1 MKKLIAYALYQPLF
15 IVLGTLLFVMAG
27 VFAFKNLS
35 VEAFPDVTD
44 TQVTVIA
51 LYPGRA
57 AEEVEKQVT
66 LPIETALSG
75 LPNSIRVFSHTQF
88 GLSYTVVTYDD
99 AANVNVA
106 RQQINERLNNLDVP
120 SGAQIN
126 VAPNATP
133 VGEVMRY
140 RVKGDGLSVT
150 ELRTLEDWV
159 IERTLRKVPGVADVV
174 AMGGFIKQYEV
185 QPDLDKLRA
194 YKLTFQN
201 LLDALGRGNS
211 NAGGSYVAQGP
222 QQFAIRGIGLLKSA
236 DDIGRIV
243 VAARNGTPILIR
255 DIAAVNIGAVPR
267 LGIVGQ
273 DKDDDV
279 VTGIV
284 IMRKGENPSVV
295 LKGVKEKIAELNAK
309 GLPKGVQIVP
319 YYDRTWLMGKTLTTV
334 FKNLVEG
341 ALLVALVL
349 YLFLSNIRASLAVVV
364 IIPLALLSTFLGLK
378 IMGVPANLLSLGALD
393 FGIIVDGAVIVIEN
407 ILHRL
412 AEKGENMS
420 KTERRNVI
428 INAAS
433 EVGRPTLFSMLIIIA
448 AHIPIFALQR
458 HEGRIFQ
465 PMALSV
471 TAALIGALI
480 FSLTLVPLLAY
491 WFLRK
496 KLPHGDNQVVKT
508 SKRVYEPILNWAMTS
523 RKAVVAIALGVF
535 ALSMVVA
542 SRLGSEFLPELNEGT
557 FWANFDM
564 PSSVSGQE
572 AAKILL
578 LARTALTSV
587 PEVRTA
593 VSKAG
598 QPEDGTDPKTL
609 SMAEIFVDVKP
620 QEEWRKGLTRDQL
633 IEEMDAKLRAIPGID
648 PAFSQPIRDNVL
660 ESISQIKGQIVVKV
674 AGEDLN
680 ELRRVAEAVQRE
692 IKQVQ
697 GVQRGE
703 IDRLGDLPQLVID
716 IDRDRAARLGLNVQ
730 DIQDVVEA
738 ALGGKAATQLWEGER
753 KFAVAVRLP
762 ESKRAIASLPQT
774 LIPTPDGGYA
784 QLGSVATIRETN
796 GAMNIAREAGRRTMA
811 IGIFI
816 KGRDMGS
823 VVKDMQARV
832 AENVKLPV
840 GYTIGWSGE
849 FENQE
854 RAMQRLSVVVPI
866 SLLLI
871 FVLLFNAFKSL
882 KMASLILLNVPL
894 ALIGGFVALWIFSI
908 PLSVSAAIG
917 FIALSG
923 QAVLNGVVMLS
934 GYQQLQ
940 SEGHSVFDAV
950 KLGSVQ
956 RLRTV
961 LMTALLAMLG
971 LLPMALSREIGSE
984 TQRPLAIVIIGGLI
998 TATLLTLVV
1007 LPALYVSWFG
1017 KDKKAAAEDEPE
1029 DKPKD
1034 NVKDKTKD
1042 NPQDESLGA
1051 T

>member
-1 MKKLIAYALYQPLF
+1 MKKLIAYALHQPLF
-15 IVLGTLLFVMAG
+15 IILGTLLFVMSG

-66 LPIETALSG
+66 LPIEAALSG
-75 LPNSIRVFSHTQF
+75 LPNSIRLFSHTQF
-88 GLSYTVVTYDD
+88 GLSYTVITYDD
-99 AANVNVA
+99 AANVNIV
-106 RQQINERLNNLDVP
+106 RQQVNERLGSVDLPN
-120 SGAQIN
+120 GAQVN

-140 RVKGDGLSVT
+140 RVKGDGQTVT
-150 ELRTLEDWV
+150 DLRTVEDWV
-159 IERTLRKVPGVADVV
+159 IERALRQVPGVADVV

-211 NAGGSYVAQGP
+211 NAGGSYVAQGQ
-222 QQFAIRGIGLLKSA
+222 QQFAIRGIGLLRSA

-243 VAARNGTPILIR
+243 VASRNGTPILIR
-255 DIAAVNIGAVPR
+255 DLAEVKIGSVPR

-273 DKDDDV
+273 DLDDDV

-295 LKGVKEKIAELNAK
+295 LKGVKEKIAILNER

-349 YLFLSNIRASLAVVV
+349 YLFLSNVRASLAVVI

-412 AEKGENMS
+412 AERKENMS
-420 KTERRNVI
+420 DEERKSVI
-428 INAAS
+428 INAAN

-448 AHIPIFALQR
+448 AHVPIFALQR

-491 WFLRK
+491 WILRK
-496 KLPHGDNQVVKT
+496 KLPHGDNRVVAT
-508 SKRVYEPILNWAMTS
+508 SKRLYEPILNWALNK
-523 RKAVVAIALGVF
+523 RRVVMAIAVGIF

-564 PSSVSGQE
+564 PSSVSSEE

-578 LARTALTSV
+578 LARKALLSV

-593 VSKAG
+593 VSKSG

-633 IEEMDAKLRAIPGID
+633 IEEMDRKLSAIPGID

-674 AGEDLN
+674 SGEDLN
-680 ELRRVAEAVQRE
+680 ELRRVSEAIQRE

-762 ESKRAIASLPQT
+762 ENKRVIASLPQT

-823 VVKDMQARV
+823 VVKDMQTRV
-832 AENVKLPV
+832 ALNVKLPQ

-871 FVLLFNAFKSL
+871 FVLLFDAFKSL
-882 KMASLILLNVPL
+882 KMAALILLNVPL

-940 SEGHSVFDAV
+940 AAGHSVLDAV
-950 KLGSVQ
+950 RLGSVQ

-1017 KDKKAAAEDEPE
+1017 KDKKSAAENEPI
-1029 DKPKD
+1029 
-1034 NVKDKTKD
+1034 V
-1042 NPQDESLGA
+1042 A

>member
-1 MKKLIAYALYQPLF
+1 MKKLIAYALHQPVF
-15 IVLGTLLFVMAG
+15 IILGTLIFAMAG
-27 VFAFKNLS
+27 VIAFKNLS

-66 LPIETALSG
+66 LPIEVALSG

-88 GLSYTVVTYDD
+88 GLSFTVVTYDD
-99 AANVNVA
+99 KADVLQA
-106 RQQINERLNNLDVP
+106 RAQVSERLRGVDLPAGVEAN
-120 SGAQIN
+120 I
-126 VAPNATP
+126 APNATP

-140 RVKGDGLSVT
+140 RVKGDGKTTT

-159 IERTLRKVPGVADVV
+159 VERALRQVPGVADVV

-211 NAGGSYVAQGP
+211 NAGGSYVAQGA
-222 QQFAIRGIGLLKSA
+222 QQYAIRGIGLLQSP

-243 VAARNGTPILIR
+243 VASKNATPILIR
-255 DIAAVNIGAVPR
+255 DIAEVKIGALAR
-267 LGIVGQ
+267 LGTMGQ
-273 DKDDDV
+273 DLDDDV

-295 LKGVKEKIAELNAK
+295 LKGVKEKITELNERV
-309 GLPKGVQIVP
+309 LPRGVQIVP

-334 FKNLVEG
+334 FKNLLEG
-341 ALLVALVL
+341 AILVALVL
-349 YLFLSNIRASLAVVV
+349 YLFLSNVRASLAVVV

-378 IMGVPANLLSLGALD
+378 IMGVPANLLSLGAMD

-412 AEKGENMS
+412 AERKETM
-420 KTERRNVI
+420 TDDERKHVI
-428 INAAS
+428 INAAN

-491 WFLRK
+491 WTLRK
-496 KLPHGDNQVVKT
+496 KLPHGDNRVVAT
-508 SKRVYEPILNWAMTS
+508 SKRLYAPVLNWALTKRRTVM
-523 RKAVVAIALGVF
+523 AIAIGIF

-557 FWANFDM
+557 IWVNLRL
-564 PSSVSGQE
+564 PSSVSNDE
-572 AAKILL
+572 AARILRNVRLAL
-578 LARTALTSV
+578 LKV

-598 QPEDGTDPKTL
+598 QPEDGTDPKTI
-609 SMAEIFVDVKP
+609 SMAEVFVDIKP
-620 QEEWRKGLTRDQL
+620 EEEWRKGLTKAQL
-633 IEEMDAKLRAIPGID
+633 IDEMDKVVSALPGME
-648 PAFSQPIRDNVL
+648 PTFSQPIRDNVL
-660 ESISQIKGQIVVKV
+660 ESISQIDGQIVIKV
-674 AGEDLN
+674 SGDDLGELKRITEDI
-680 ELRRVAEAVQRE
+680 ERE
-692 IKQVQ
+692 IKQVR
-697 GVQRGE
+697 GVYRAE
-703 IDRLGDLPQLVID
+703 INRAGDLPQLVID

-730 DIQDVVEA
+730 DIQDVIEA
-738 ALGGKAATQLWEGER
+738 ALAGKAATQLWEGER

-762 ESKRAIASLPQT
+762 EAKRTMASLGQT

-784 QLGSVATIRETN
+784 QLGSVANIRETG
-796 GAMNIAREAGRRTMA
+796 GAMNIAREAGRRATA

-816 KGRDMGS
+816 KDRDMGS

-832 AENVKLPV
+832 EKTVKLPP

-854 RAMQRLSVVVPI
+854 RAMQRLTVVVPL

-871 FVLLFNAFKSL
+871 FVLLFDAFKSF
-882 KMASLILLNVPL
+882 KMASLILMNVPL
-894 ALIGGFVALWIFSI
+894 ALIGGFVALWIFTI

-934 GYQQLQ
+934 GFQQLQ
-940 SEGHSVFDAV
+940 NAGHSVMDAV
-950 KLGSVQ
+950 KLGSMQ

-961 LMTALLAMLG
+961 LMTAMLAALG
-971 LLPMALSREIGSE
+971 LLPMALSHDIGSE

-998 TATLLTLVV
+998 TATMLTLVV

-1017 KDKKAAAEDEPE
+1017 KENKAALEPKE
-1029 DKPKD
+1029 EP
-1034 NVKDKTKD
+1034 
-1042 NPQDESLGA
+1042 LA
-1051 T
+1051 AI

>member
-1 MKKLIAYALYQPLF
+1 MKRLIHYALHQPLF
-15 IVLGTLLFVMAG
+15 IVLGTLLFILAG
-27 VFAFKNLS
+27 SIAYKNLS

-88 GLSYTVVTYDD
+88 GLSYTVITYDD
-99 AANVNVA
+99 NANVNIA
-106 RQQINERLNNLDVP
+106 RQQVSERLNGLDVP
-120 SGAQIN
+120 PGAQVN

-140 RVKGDGLSVT
+140 RVRGDGKT
-150 ELRTLEDWV
+150 TTDLRTLEDWV
-159 IERTLRKVPGVADVV
+159 IERALRQVPGVADVV
-174 AMGGFIKQYEV
+174 GMGGFIKQYEV

-201 LLDALGRGNS
+201 LLDALGRGNA
-211 NAGGSYVAQGP
+211 NAGGSYVAQGA
-222 QQFAIRGIGLLKSA
+222 QQFAIRGIGLLQSP

-243 VAARNGTPILIR
+243 VATRGSAPVLIR
-255 DIAAVNIGAVPR
+255 DIADVKIGAVPR
-267 LGIVGQ
+267 LGLVGQ
-273 DKDDDV
+273 DLDDDA

-284 IMRKGENPSVV
+284 IMRKGENPSMV
-295 LKGVKEKIAELNAK
+295 LKGVKEKIAQLNAR

-319 YYDRTWLMGKTLTTV
+319 YYDRTWLMDKTLTTV

-341 ALLVALVL
+341 ALLVSLVL
-349 YLFLSNIRASLAVVV
+349 YLFLSNFRASLAVVV
-364 IIPLALLSTFLGLK
+364 VIPLALLSTFLGLK
-378 IMGVPANLLSLGALD
+378 IMGVPANLLSLGAMD
-393 FGIIVDGAVIVIEN
+393 FGIIVDGAVIVVEN

-412 AEKGENMS
+412 AERKENMS
-420 KTERRNVI
+420 DDERRDVI
-428 INAAS
+428 LNAAN

-471 TAALIGALI
+471 TTALVGSLI
-480 FSLTLVPLLAY
+480 FSLTLVPLMAFWL
-491 WFLRK
+491 LRR
-496 KLPHGDNQVVKT
+496 KLPHGDNRVVSAAK
-508 SKRVYEPILNWAMTS
+508 KLYEPVLLWAL
-523 RKAVVAIALGVF
+523 RKRRTVVVIALTSF
-535 ALSMVVA
+535 ALALGVA

-564 PSSVSGQE
+564 PSSVSSQE
-572 AAKILL
+572 AARILL
-578 LARTALTSV
+578 MARKALTSV

-609 SMAEIFVDVKP
+609 SMAEIFIDVKP

-633 IEEMDAKLRAIPGID
+633 IEQMDAKLRAIPGID

-674 AGEDLN
+674 SGDDLV
-680 ELRRVAEAVQRE
+680 ELRRVAEMVQRE
-692 IKQVQ
+692 IKQVV

-703 IDRLGDLPQLVID
+703 IDRLGDLPQLVVD
-716 IDRDRAARLGLNVQ
+716 IDRDRAARVGLNVQ

-738 ALGGKAATQLWEGER
+738 ALGGKAATQIWEGER

-762 ESKRAIASLPQT
+762 EKRRTIASLPQT
-774 LIPTPDGGYA
+774 LIPTPDGSYA
-784 QLGSVATIRETN
+784 QLGSVATIREVS

-823 VVKDMQARV
+823 VVKDMQTRV
-832 AENVKLPV
+832 ADNVKLPT
-840 GYTIGWSGE
+840 GYTVGWSGE

-854 RAMQRLSVVVPI
+854 RAMQRLTVVVPI

-871 FVLLFNAFKSL
+871 FVLLFDAFKSPR
-882 KMASLILLNVPL
+882 MAALILLNVPL
-894 ALIGGFVALWIFSI
+894 ALIGGFVALFVFSI

-923 QAVLNGVVMLS
+923 QSVLNGVVMLS
-934 GYQQLQ
+934 VFQQLQ
-940 SEGHSVFDAV
+940 TAGHSVLEAV
-950 KLGSVQ
+950 KLGSMQ

-961 LMTALLAMLG
+961 LMTAMLAALG
-971 LLPMALSREIGSE
+971 LLPMALSHDIGSE

-1017 KDKKAAAEDEPE
+1017 GKDIEKISP
-1029 DKPKD
+1029 
-1034 NVKDKTKD
+1034 
-1042 NPQDESLGA
+1042 
-1051 T
+1051 

>member
-1 MKKLIAYALYQPLF
+1 MKRLIHYALHQPLF
-15 IVLGTLLFVMAG
+15 IVLGTLLFILAG
-27 VFAFKNLS
+27 SIAYKNLS

-66 LPIETALSG
+66 LPIENALSG

-88 GLSYTVVTYDD
+88 GLSYTVITYDD
-99 AANVNVA
+99 AANVNIA
-106 RQQINERLNNLDVP
+106 RQQVNERLNGLDVP
-120 SGAQIN
+120 PGAQVN

-140 RVKGDGLSVT
+140 RVRGDGQT
-150 ELRTLEDWV
+150 TTDLRSLEDWV
-159 IERTLRKVPGVADVV
+159 IERGLRQVPGVADVV
-174 AMGGFIKQYEV
+174 GMGGFIKQYEV

-211 NAGGSYVAQGP
+211 NAGGSYVAQGA
-222 QQFAIRGIGLLKSA
+222 QQFAIRGIGLLQSA

-243 VAARNGTPILIR
+243 VATRSSTPILIR
-255 DIAAVNIGAVPR
+255 DIAAVKIGAVPR
-267 LGIVGQ
+267 LGLVGQ
-273 DKDDDV
+273 DLDDDV

-295 LKGVKEKIAELNAK
+295 LKGVKEKIAQLNAR

-341 ALLVALVL
+341 ALLVSLVL
-349 YLFLSNIRASLAVVV
+349 YLFLSNVRASLAVVV
-364 IIPLALLSTFLGLK
+364 VIPLALLSTFLGLK
-378 IMGVPANLLSLGALD
+378 IMGVPANLLSLGAMD

-412 AEKGENMS
+412 AERKEDMDDG
-420 KTERRNVI
+420 ERRSVI
-428 INAAS
+428 IDAAN

-471 TAALIGALI
+471 TTALVGSLI

-491 WFLRK
+491 WMLRK
-496 KLPHGDNQVVKT
+496 KLPHGDNRVVTTAKQL
-508 SKRVYEPILNWAMTS
+508 YEPVLAWALQKRRT
-523 RKAVVAIALGVF
+523 VVIIALAVF
-535 ALSMVVA
+535 ALALGVA

-564 PSSVSGQE
+564 PSSVSSQE

-578 LARTALTSV
+578 MARKALTSV

-593 VSKAG
+593 VSKSG

-609 SMAEIFVDVKP
+609 SMAEIFIDVKP

-633 IEEMDAKLRAIPGID
+633 IEEMDTKLRAIPGID

-674 AGEDLN
+674 SGEDLV

-692 IKQVQ
+692 IKQVA

-703 IDRLGDLPQLVID
+703 IDRLGDLPQLVVD
-716 IDRDRAARLGLNVQ
+716 IDRDRAARVGLNVQ

-762 ESKRAIASLPQT
+762 ENRRTLASLPQT

-784 QLGSVATIRETN
+784 QLGSVATIREVS

-823 VVKDMQARV
+823 VVKDMQTRV
-832 AENVKLPV
+832 ADNVKLPL
-840 GYTIGWSGE
+840 GYTVGWSGE

-871 FVLLFNAFKSL
+871 FVLLFDAFKSVR
-882 KMASLILLNVPL
+882 MAALILLNVPL
-894 ALIGGFVALWIFSI
+894 ALIGGFVALFIFSI

-934 GYQQLQ
+934 VFQQLQ
-940 SEGHSVFDAV
+940 AAGHSVQDAV
-950 KLGSVQ
+950 RLGSMQ

-961 LMTALLAMLG
+961 LMTAMLAALG
-971 LLPMALSREIGSE
+971 LLPMALSHDIGSE

-1017 KDKKAAAEDEPE
+1017 EKNP
-1029 DKPKD
+1029 D
-1034 NVKDKTKD
+1034 NKQAL
-1042 NPQDESLGA
+1042 NS
-1051 T
+1051 

>member
-1 MKKLIAYALYQPLF
+1 MKKLIQYALTQPIF
-15 IVLGTLLFVMAG
+15 IVLGTLMFALSG
-27 VFAFKNLS
+27 IIAFKNLT

-51 LYPGRA
+51 LFPGRA

-75 LPNSIRVFSHTQF
+75 LPNSIRLFSHTQF
-88 GLSYTVVTYDD
+88 GLSYTVITYDD
-99 AANVNVA
+99 AANVNIV
-106 RQQINERLNNLDVP
+106 RQQVNERLNSVDLPV
-120 SGAQIN
+120 GAQVN

-140 RVKGDGLSVT
+140 RLRGDGQTST
-150 ELRTLEDWV
+150 ELRSIEDWV
-159 IERTLRKVPGVADVV
+159 VERGLRTVPGVADVV

-194 YKLTFQN
+194 YKLSMQN
-201 LLDALGRGNS
+201 ILDALGRGNS
-211 NAGGSYVAQGP
+211 NAGGSYVAQGA
-222 QQFAIRGIGLLKSA
+222 QQFAIRGIGLLRA
-236 DDIGRIV
+236 EEDIGKIV
-243 VAARNGTPILIR
+243 VTARNGTPILIR
-255 DIAAVNIGAVPR
+255 DIAQIKIGAIPR
-267 LGIVGQ
+267 LGVVGQ
-273 DKDDDV
+273 DDDDDV

-309 GLPKGVQIVP
+309 GMPKGVQIVP
-319 YYDRTWLMGKTLTTV
+319 FYDRTWLMAKTLTTV

-341 ALLVALVL
+341 ALLVSLVL
-349 YLFLSNIRASLAVVV
+349 YIFLSNLRASLAVVLV
-364 IIPLALLSTFLGLK
+364 IPLALLSTFLGLK
-378 IMGVPANLLSLGALD
+378 FMGVPANLLSLGAMD
-393 FGIIVDGAVIVIEN
+393 FGIIVDGAVIVVEN
-407 ILHRL
+407 IMHRL
-412 AEKGENMS
+412 AENREDMSEN
-420 KTERRNVI
+420 ERREVI
-428 INAAS
+428 ISATN

-471 TAALIGALI
+471 TTALVGSLI

-491 WFLRK
+491 WMLRR
-496 KLPHGDNQVVKT
+496 KLPHGDNKLVSSLKGL
-508 SKRVYEPILNWAMTS
+508 YEPVLKWALVH
-523 RKAVVAIALGVF
+523 RKKVVIIALSLF
-535 ALSMVVA
+535 SLAMVAA

-564 PSSVSGQE
+564 PSSVSSEE
-572 AAKILL
+572 ASKILNQARKVL
-578 LARTALTSV
+578 LTI

-593 VSKAG
+593 VSKSG

-609 SMAEIFVDVKP
+609 SMAEVFIDVKP

-633 IEEMDAKLRAIPGID
+633 IDEMDRKLATIPGID

-674 AGEDLN
+674 SGSDLV
-680 ELRRVAEAVQRE
+680 ELRQVAEAVQRE
-692 IKQVQ
+692 IKQVP

-716 IDRDRAARLGLNVQ
+716 INRDSAARVGLNVG
-730 DIQDVVEA
+730 DIQDVIES
-738 ALGGKAATQLWEGER
+738 ALAGKSATQIWEGER
-753 KFAVAVRLP
+753 KFSVAVRLP
-762 ESKRAIASLPQT
+762 EDRRAIANLSG
-774 LIPTPDGGYA
+774 ISIATPDGGYTT
-784 QLGSVATIRETN
+784 LGNVATIRETS
-796 GAMNIAREAGRRTMA
+796 GAMNIAREGGRRTMA

-816 KGRDMGS
+816 KDRDMGS
-823 VVKDMQARV
+823 VVADMQARV
-832 AENVKLPV
+832 KQNVKLPPE
-840 GYTIGWSGE
+840 YNITWSGE

-871 FVLLFNAFKSL
+871 FVLLFDAFGSFKT
-882 KMASLILLNVPL
+882 ASLILINVPL
-894 ALIGGFVALWIFSI
+894 ALIGGFVGLWVFSI

-923 QAVLNGVVMLS
+923 QAVLNGVVMLTVF
-934 GYQQLQ
+934 QQRQ
-940 SEGHSVFDAV
+940 AAGMSVIDAV
-950 KLGSVQ
+950 REGSMQ

-961 LMTALLAMLG
+961 LMTAMLAALG
-971 LLPMALSREIGSE
+971 LLPMALSHDIGSE
-984 TQRPLAIVIIGGLI
+984 TQRPLAIVVICGLF
-998 TATLLTLVV
+998 TATLLTLVA
-1007 LPALYVSWFG
+1007 LPALYVSWFSPK
-1017 KDKKAAAEDEPE
+1017 KDKNARA
-1029 DKPKD
+1029 
-1034 NVKDKTKD
+1034 
-1042 NPQDESLGA
+1042 
-1051 T
+1051 

>member
-1 MKKLIAYALYQPLF
+1 MKKLIAYALHQPVF
-15 IVLGTLLFVMAG
+15 IILGTLIFVMAG
-27 VFAFKNLS
+27 VIAFKNLS

-66 LPIETALSG
+66 LPIEVALSG

-88 GLSYTVVTYDD
+88 GLSFTVVTYDD
-99 AANVNVA
+99 KADVLQVRAQVS
-106 RQQINERLNNLDVP
+106 ERLRGVDLPAGVEAN
-120 SGAQIN
+120 I
-126 VAPNATP
+126 APNATP

-140 RVKGDGLSVT
+140 RVKGDGKTTT

-159 IERTLRKVPGVADVV
+159 VERALRQVPGVADVV

-201 LLDALGRGNS
+201 LLDALGRGNA
-211 NAGGSYVAQGP
+211 NAGGSYVAQGA
-222 QQFAIRGIGLLKSA
+222 QQYAIRGIGLLKSP

-243 VAARNGTPILIR
+243 VSSKNGTPILIR
-255 DIAAVNIGAVPR
+255 DIATVSIGALAR
-267 LGIVGQ
+267 LGTVGQ
-273 DKDDDV
+273 DLDDDV

-295 LKGVKEKIAELNAK
+295 LKGVKEKITELNERV
-309 GLPKGVQIVP
+309 LPKGVQIVP

-334 FKNLVEG
+334 FKNLAEG

-349 YLFLSNIRASLAVVV
+349 YLFLSNVRASMAVVV

-378 IMGVPANLLSLGALD
+378 IMGVPANLLSLGAMD

-412 AEKGENMS
+412 AERKETM
-420 KTERRNVI
+420 TDDERKHVI
-428 INAAS
+428 INAAN

-491 WFLRK
+491 WTLRK
-496 KLPHGDNQVVKT
+496 KLPHGDNRVVAT
-508 SKRVYEPILNWAMTS
+508 AKRLYEPILNWALTK
-523 RKAVVAIALGVF
+523 RRTVVAIALGIF

-557 FWANFDM
+557 IWVNLRL
-564 PSSVSGQE
+564 PSSVSNDE
-572 AAKILL
+572 AARILRNVRLALLKI
-578 LARTALTSV
+578 

-598 QPEDGTDPKTL
+598 QPEDGTDPKTI
-609 SMAEIFVDVKP
+609 SMAEVFVDIKP
-620 QEEWRKGLTRDQL
+620 EEEWRKGLTKAQL
-633 IEEMDAKLRAIPGID
+633 IDEMDKVVSALPGME
-648 PAFSQPIRDNVL
+648 PTFSQPIRDNVL
-660 ESISQIKGQIVVKV
+660 ESISQIDGQIVIKV
-674 AGEDLN
+674 SGDDLVELKRITEDI
-680 ELRRVAEAVQRE
+680 ERE
-692 IKQVQ
+692 IKQVR
-697 GVQRGE
+697 GVYRAE
-703 IDRLGDLPQLVID
+703 INRAGDLPQLVID

-730 DIQDVVEA
+730 DIQDVIEA
-738 ALGGKAATQLWEGER
+738 ALAGKAATQLWEGER

-762 ESKRAIASLPQT
+762 EAKRTMASLGQT

-784 QLGSVATIRETN
+784 QLGSVATIRETG
-796 GAMNIAREAGRRTMA
+796 GAMNIAREAGRRATA

-816 KGRDMGS
+816 KDRDMGS

-832 AENVKLPV
+832 EKTIKLPP
-840 GYTIGWSGE
+840 GYTVGWSGE

-854 RAMQRLSVVVPI
+854 RAMQRLTVVVPL

-871 FVLLFNAFKSL
+871 FVLLFDAFKSF
-882 KMASLILLNVPL
+882 KMAALILLNVPL
-894 ALIGGFVALWIFSI
+894 ALIGGFVALWIFTI

-934 GYQQLQ
+934 GFQQLQ
-940 SEGHSVFDAV
+940 NAGCSVVEAV
-950 KLGSVQ
+950 KQGSMQ

-961 LMTALLAMLG
+961 LMTAMLAALG
-971 LLPMALSREIGSE
+971 LLPMALSHDIGSE

-1017 KDKKAAAEDEPE
+1017 KEKKAETEKEIAVAI
-1029 DKPKD
+1029 
-1034 NVKDKTKD
+1034 
-1042 NPQDESLGA
+1042 
-1051 T
+1051 

>member
-1 MKKLIAYALYQPLF
+1 MKKLIQYALHQPVF
-15 IVLGTLLFVMAG
+15 IVLGTLLFVMSG
-27 VFAFKNLS
+27 IFAFKNLT

-51 LYPGRA
+51 LFPGRA

-75 LPNSIRVFSHTQF
+75 LPNSIRLFSHTQF
-88 GLSYTVVTYDD
+88 GLSYTVITYDD
-99 AANVNVA
+99 AANVNIV
-106 RQQINERLNNLDVP
+106 RQQVNERLNSVDLPMGSQV
-120 SGAQIN
+120 N

-140 RVKGDGLSVT
+140 RLRGDGQTTT
-150 ELRTLEDWV
+150 ELRSIEDWV
-159 IERTLRKVPGVADVV
+159 VERGLRTVPGVADVV

-194 YKLTFQN
+194 YKLSMQN

-211 NAGGSYVAQGP
+211 NAGGSYVAQGA
-222 QQFAIRGIGLLKSA
+222 QQFAIRGIGLLRSEE
-236 DDIGRIV
+236 DIGKIV
-243 VAARNGTPILIR
+243 VTARNGTPILIR
-255 DIAAVNIGAVPR
+255 DIAQIKIGAIPR
-267 LGIVGQ
+267 LGVVGQ
-273 DKDDDV
+273 DDDDDV

-295 LKGVKEKIAELNAK
+295 LKGVKEKIAELNIK
-309 GLPKGVQIVP
+309 GMPKGVQIVP
-319 YYDRTWLMGKTLTTV
+319 FYDRTWLMAKTLTTV

-341 ALLVALVL
+341 ALLVSLVL
-349 YLFLSNIRASLAVVV
+349 YIFLSNMRASLAVVV
-364 IIPLALLSTFLGLK
+364 VIPLALLSTFLGLK
-378 IMGVPANLLSLGALD
+378 IMGVPANLLSLGAMD

-407 ILHRL
+407 IMHRL
-412 AEKGENMS
+412 AQNSEDMNEN
-420 KTERRNVI
+420 ERREVI
-428 INAAS
+428 LNATN

-471 TAALIGALI
+471 TTALVGSLI
-480 FSLTLVPLLAY
+480 FSLTLVPLLAF
-491 WFLRK
+491 WMLRK
-496 KLPHGDNQVVKT
+496 KLPHGDNKLVASLKGL
-508 SKRVYEPILNWAMTS
+508 YAPILNWALIH
-523 RKAVVAIALGVF
+523 RKQVVIIALTLFCLAMG
-535 ALSMVVA
+535 AA

-564 PSSVSGQE
+564 PSSLSSDE
-572 AAKILL
+572 ASKILNQARKVL
-578 LARTALTSV
+578 LTI

-593 VSKAG
+593 VSKSG

-609 SMAEIFVDVKP
+609 SMAEVFIDVKP

-633 IEEMDAKLRAIPGID
+633 IDEMDHKLTTIPGID

-674 AGEDLN
+674 SGTDLV
-680 ELRRVAEAVQRE
+680 ELRQVAEAIQRE
-692 IKQVQ
+692 IKQVA

-716 IDRDRAARLGLNVQ
+716 INRDSAARVGLNVG
-730 DIQDVVEA
+730 DIQDVIES
-738 ALGGKAATQLWEGER
+738 ALAGKSATQIWEGER
-753 KFAVAVRLP
+753 KFSVAVRLP
-762 ESKRAIASLPQT
+762 EDRRAIANLSG
-774 LIPTPDGGYA
+774 ISIATPDGGYTM
-784 QLGSVATIRETN
+784 LGNVATIRETS

-816 KGRDMGS
+816 KDRDMGS
-823 VVKDMQARV
+823 VVADMQDRV
-832 AENVKLPV
+832 KKNVKLPPE
-840 GYTIGWSGE
+840 YNITWSGE

-871 FVLLFNAFKSL
+871 FVLLFDAFGSFKT
-882 KMASLILLNVPL
+882 ASLILINVPL
-894 ALIGGFVALWIFSI
+894 ALIGGFVGLWIFSI

-934 GYQQLQ
+934 VFQQLQ
-940 SEGHSVFDAV
+940 SAGMSVVDAV
-950 KLGSVQ
+950 REGSMQ

-961 LMTALLAMLG
+961 LMTAMLAALG
-971 LLPMALSREIGSE
+971 LLPMALSHDIGSE
-984 TQRPLAIVIIGGLI
+984 TQRPLAIVVICGLF
-998 TATLLTLVV
+998 TATLLTLVA
-1007 LPALYVSWFG
+1007 LPALYVAWFAPN
-1017 KDKKAAAEDEPE
+1017 KDKAA
-1029 DKPKD
+1029 
-1034 NVKDKTKD
+1034 
-1042 NPQDESLGA
+1042 
-1051 T
+1051 

>member
-1 MKKLIAYALYQPLF
+1 MKKLIHYALNEPLF
-15 IVLGTLLFVMAG
+15 IVLGLLLFVMAG
-27 VFAFKNLS
+27 VTAFKNLS

-66 LPIETALSG
+66 LPLETALSG

-88 GLSYTVVTYDD
+88 GLSFTVITFDEK
-99 AANVNVA
+99 AEVNLS
-106 RQQINERLNNLDVP
+106 RQQVNERLAAVDLP
-120 SGAQIN
+120 QGAQVNI
-126 VAPNATP
+126 APNATP
-133 VGEVMRY
+133 VGEIMRY
-140 RVKGDGLSVT
+140 RIRGDGLST
-150 ELRTLEDWV
+150 TDLRTVEDWT
-159 IERTLRKVPGVADVV
+159 IERSLRQVPGVADVV

-211 NAGGSYVAQGP
+211 NAGGSYVAQGA
-222 QQFAIRGIGLLKSA
+222 QQFAIRGIGLLRSPEE
-236 DDIGRIV
+236 IGQIV
-243 VAARNGTPILIR
+243 LDSRNGSPILIR
-255 DIAAVNIGAVPR
+255 DVAQIKLGAVPR
-267 LGIVGQ
+267 LGTTGQ
-273 DKDDDV
+273 DEDDDAV
-279 VTGIV
+279 IGIV

-295 LKGVKEKIAELNAK
+295 LKAVKDRIAQLNDR

-319 YYDRTWLMGKTLTTV
+319 FYDRTWLMEKTLSTV
-334 FKNLVEG
+334 FKNMVEG

-349 YLFLSNIRASLAVVV
+349 YLFLSNLRATLAVVV
-364 IIPLALLSTFLGLK
+364 IIPLALLSTFMGLK
-378 IMGVPANLLSLGALD
+378 IMGVPANLLSLGAMD

-407 ILHRL
+407 IMHRL
-412 AEKGENMS
+412 AERGEGMS
-420 KTERRNVI
+420 DKERKALI
-428 INAAS
+428 IDAAN

-471 TAALIGALI
+471 TTALIGSLI

-491 WFLRK
+491 WMLRK
-496 KLPHGDNQVVKT
+496 NLPHGDNRLVASLKRFYAPVLDWSLTHRRKVV
-508 SKRVYEPILNWAMTS
+508 V
-523 RKAVVAIALGVF
+523 IALSAF
-535 ALSMVVA
+535 ALSIGAA

-557 FWANFDM
+557 FWVNWDM
-564 PSSVSGQE
+564 PASVSQNE
-572 AAKILL
+572 AANVLRMARKALL
-578 LARTALTSV
+578 TI
-587 PEVRTA
+587 PEVRTV
-593 VSKAG
+593 VSKSG

-609 SMAEIFVDVKP
+609 SMAEVFVDVKP
-620 QEEWRKGLTRDQL
+620 AEEWRKGLTHEQL
-633 IEEMDAKLRAIPGID
+633 IEEMDKRLAVIPGVD

-674 AGEDLN
+674 AGDDLG
-680 ELRRVAEAVQRE
+680 ELRRLVEAMQHE
-692 IKQVQ
+692 FKQVK
-697 GVQRGE
+697 GIQRAE
-703 IDRLGDLPQLVID
+703 VDRLGELPQLVID
-716 IDRDRAARLGLNVQ
+716 IDRERAARYGLNVS
-730 DIQDVVEA
+730 DIQDVIEA
-738 ALGGKAATQLWEGER
+738 ALAGKAATQIWEGER

-762 ESKRAIASLPQT
+762 EDDRSISLLPSTPIAIPN
-774 LIPTPDGGYA
+774 GGYTT
-784 QLGSVATIRETN
+784 LGAVSKIRQAS

-823 VVKDMQARV
+823 VVADMKQRV
-832 AENVKLPV
+832 EANVKIPENYAV
-840 GYTIGWSGE
+840 NWSGE

-871 FVLLFNAFKSL
+871 FVLLFDAFKSV
-882 KMASLILLNVPL
+882 KTAALILINVPL
-894 ALIGGFVALWIFSI
+894 ALIGGFIALWIFSI

-934 GYQQLQ
+934 VFQQLRNA
-940 SEGHSVFDAV
+940 GYNVIDAV
-950 KLGSVQ
+950 KEGAQQ

-961 LMTALLAMLG
+961 LMTAMLAALG
-971 LLPMALSREIGSE
+971 LLPMALSHDIGSE
-984 TQRPLAIVIIGGLI
+984 TQRPLAIVVIGGLI

-1007 LPALYVSWFG
+1007 LPVLYASWFS
-1017 KDKKAAAEDEPE
+1017 KHPAPTENA
-1029 DKPKD
+1029 
-1034 NVKDKTKD
+1034 
-1042 NPQDESLGA
+1042 
-1051 T
+1051 

>member
-1 MKKLIAYALYQPLF
+1 MKRLIQYALTQPLF
-15 IVLGTLLFVMAG
+15 IVLGTVLFAMAG
-27 VFAFKNLS
+27 VIAFQNLS

-66 LPIETALSG
+66 LPIETALAG

-88 GLSYTVVTYDD
+88 GLSFTVITYDD
-99 AANVNVA
+99 AAQVSQV
-106 RQQINERLNNLDVP
+106 RQQVAERLRGVDLPNGVEAD
-120 SGAQIN
+120 I
-126 VAPNATP
+126 APNATP
-133 VGEVMRY
+133 VGEIMRY
-140 RVKGDGLSVT
+140 RLRGDGLSPT

-159 IERTLRKVPGVADVV
+159 VERGLRQVPGVADVV

-194 YKLTFQN
+194 TKLTFQN
-201 LLDALGRGNS
+201 LLDALGRGNA
-211 NAGGSYVAQGP
+211 NAGGSYVAQGV
-222 QQFAIRGIGLLKSA
+222 QQYAIRGIGLLRSA

-243 VAARNGTPILIR
+243 VSARGGTPILVR
-255 DIAAVNIGAVPR
+255 DVAQVKVGAVPR
-267 LGIVGQ
+267 LGTVGQ
-273 DKDDDV
+273 DYDDDV

-284 IMRKGENPSVV
+284 VMRKGENPSVV
-295 LKGVKEKIAELNAK
+295 LKGVKAKIEELNTRS
-309 GLPKGVQIVP
+309 LPKGVQIVP
-319 YYDRTWLMGKTLTTV
+319 FYDRTWLMAKTLSTV

-349 YLFLSNIRASLAVVV
+349 YLFLSNFRASFAVVIV
-364 IIPLALLSTFLGLK
+364 IPLALLATFLGLK
-378 IMGVPANLLSLGALD
+378 FMGVPANLLSLGAMD

-407 ILHRL
+407 IMHRL
-412 AEKGENMS
+412 AEHGEDMD
-420 KTERRNVI
+420 TDTRREVI
-428 INAAS
+428 VDAAN

-471 TAALIGALI
+471 TSALIGALI

-491 WFLRK
+491 WMLRR
-496 KLPHGDNQVVKT
+496 KLPHGDNRLVKRT
-508 SKRVYEPILNWAMTS
+508 KSWYEPVLVWALS
-523 RKAVVAIALGVF
+523 HRKAVVAIALAVF
-535 ALSMVVA
+535 GLAMVAA

-557 FWANFDM
+557 IWVNLRLPA
-564 PSSVSGQE
+564 SVSNDE
-572 AAKILL
+572 AARILRNVRKAL
-578 LARTALTSV
+578 LSV
-587 PEVRTA
+587 PEVRTT

-598 QPEDGTDPKTL
+598 QPEDGTDPKTI
-609 SMAEIFVDVKP
+609 SMGEIFVDIKP
-620 QEEWRKGLTRDQL
+620 QEQWRKGLTKEQL
-633 IEEMDAKLRAIPGID
+633 IDEMDRAVSAIPGME
-648 PAFSQPIRDNVL
+648 PSFSQPIRDNVL
-660 ESISQIKGQIVVKV
+660 ESISQIDGQIVIKV
-674 AGEDLN
+674 AGDDLV
-680 ELRRVAEAVQRE
+680 ELKSITEAIERE
-692 IKQVQ
+692 IKQVA
-697 GVQRGE
+697 GVYRAE
-703 IDRLGDLPQLVID
+703 IDRQGELPQLVID

-730 DIQDVVEA
+730 DVQDVVEA
-738 ALGGKAATQLWEGER
+738 ALAGKAATQLWEGER

-762 ESKRAIASLPQT
+762 EDKRVIAALPQT

-784 QLGSVATIRETN
+784 ALGSVANIRETS

-832 AENVKLPV
+832 EKNVRMPSNYEVK
-840 GYTIGWSGE
+840 WSGE

-854 RAMQRLSVVVPI
+854 RAMKRLSVVVPI

-871 FVLLFNAFKSL
+871 FVLLFDAFKSF
-882 KMASLILLNVPL
+882 KTAALILINVPL
-894 ALIGGFVALWIFSI
+894 ALIGGFVALFIFGI

-934 GYQQLQ
+934 GFQQLQ
-940 SEGHSVFDAV
+940 AQGMSIYDAV
-950 KLGSVQ
+950 KTGALQ

-961 LMTALLAMLG
+961 LMTAMLAALG
-971 LLPMALSREIGSE
+971 LLPMALSHDIGSE
-984 TQRPLAIVIIGGLI
+984 TQRPLAIVVIGGLV

-1007 LPALYVSWFG
+1007 LPALYLSWF
-1017 KDKKAAAEDEPE
+1017 KKSEAAAPAQ
-1029 DKPKD
+1029 
-1034 NVKDKTKD
+1034 VT
-1042 NPQDESLGA
+1042 A

>member
-1 MKKLIAYALYQPLF
+1 MKRLIHYALHQPLF
-15 IVLGTLLFVMAG
+15 IVLGSLLFILAG
-27 VFAFKNLS
+27 LIAYKNLS

-88 GLSYTVVTYDD
+88 GLSYTVITYDD
-99 AANVNVA
+99 NANVNIA
-106 RQQINERLNNLDVP
+106 RQQVSERLSGLDVP
-120 SGAQIN
+120 PGAQVN

-140 RVKGDGLSVT
+140 RVRGDGKT
-150 ELRTLEDWV
+150 TTDLRTLEDWV
-159 IERTLRKVPGVADVV
+159 IERGLRQVPGVADVV
-174 AMGGFIKQYEV
+174 GMGGFIKQYEV

-211 NAGGSYVAQGP
+211 NAGGSYVAQGA
-222 QQFAIRGIGLLKSA
+222 QQFAIRGIGLLQSA

-243 VAARNGTPILIR
+243 VATRGSTPILIR
-255 DIAAVNIGAVPR
+255 DIADVKIGAVPR
-267 LGIVGQ
+267 LGLVGQ
-273 DKDDDV
+273 DQDDDA

-295 LKGVKEKIAELNAK
+295 LKGVKEKIAQLNAR

-319 YYDRTWLMGKTLTTV
+319 YYDRTWLMDKTLTTV

-341 ALLVALVL
+341 ALLVSLVL
-349 YLFLSNIRASLAVVV
+349 YLFLSNFRASLAVVV
-364 IIPLALLSTFLGLK
+364 VIPLALLSTFLGLK
-378 IMGVPANLLSLGALD
+378 IMGVPANLLSLGAMD
-393 FGIIVDGAVIVIEN
+393 FGIIVDGAVIVVEN

-412 AEKGENMS
+412 AERKENMS
-420 KTERRNVI
+420 DDERREVI
-428 INAAS
+428 LNAAN

-471 TAALIGALI
+471 TTALVGSLI
-480 FSLTLVPLLAY
+480 FSLTLVPLMAFWL
-491 WFLRK
+491 LRK
-496 KLPHGDNQVVKT
+496 KLPHGDNRVVSTAKQL
-508 SKRVYEPILNWAMTS
+508 YEPVLLWALKKRRT
-523 RKAVVAIALGVF
+523 VVVIALTAF
-535 ALSMVVA
+535 ALALGVA

-564 PSSVSGQE
+564 PSSVSSQE
-572 AAKILL
+572 AARILL
-578 LARTALTSV
+578 MARKALTSV

-609 SMAEIFVDVKP
+609 SMAEIFIDVKP

-633 IEEMDAKLRAIPGID
+633 IEQMDAKLRAIPGID

-674 AGEDLN
+674 SGDDLV
-680 ELRRVAEAVQRE
+680 ELRRVAEMIQRE
-692 IKQVQ
+692 IKQVV

-703 IDRLGDLPQLVID
+703 IDRLGDLPQLVVD
-716 IDRDRAARLGLNVQ
+716 IDRDRAARVGLNVQ

-738 ALGGKAATQLWEGER
+738 ALGGKAATQIWEGER

-762 ESKRAIASLPQT
+762 ENRRTIASLPQT
-774 LIPTPDGGYA
+774 PIPTPDGGYA
-784 QLGSVATIRETN
+784 QLGSVATIREVS

-823 VVKDMQARV
+823 VVKDMQTRV
-832 AENVKLPV
+832 ADNVKLPP
-840 GYTIGWSGE
+840 GYTVGWSGE

-854 RAMQRLSVVVPI
+854 RAMQRLTVVVPI

-871 FVLLFNAFKSL
+871 FVLLFDAFKSPR
-882 KMASLILLNVPL
+882 MAALILLNVPL
-894 ALIGGFVALWIFSI
+894 ALIGGFVALYVFSI

-923 QAVLNGVVMLS
+923 QSVLNGVVMLS
-934 GYQQLQ
+934 VFQQLQ
-940 SEGHSVFDAV
+940 TAGHSVLDAV
-950 KLGSVQ
+950 KLGSMQ

-961 LMTALLAMLG
+961 LMTAMLAALG
-971 LLPMALSREIGSE
+971 LLPMALSHDIGSE

-1017 KDKKAAAEDEPE
+1017 GKDIEKNSP
-1029 DKPKD
+1029 
-1034 NVKDKTKD
+1034 
-1042 NPQDESLGA
+1042 
-1051 T
+1051 